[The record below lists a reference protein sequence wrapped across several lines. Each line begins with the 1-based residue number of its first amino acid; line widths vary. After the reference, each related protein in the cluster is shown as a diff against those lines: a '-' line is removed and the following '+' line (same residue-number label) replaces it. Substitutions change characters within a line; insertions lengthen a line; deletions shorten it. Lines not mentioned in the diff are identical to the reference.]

1 MKEEKKLFYL
11 KIQKIPFWWFSV
23 FFRMEVENNKAET
36 EVRQTEGKVNN
47 TKFTQTLKR

>member
-1 MKEEKKLFYL
+1 MKEEKKLFL
-11 KIQKIPFWWFSV
+11 FEDSEDSILVV
-23 FFRMEVENNKAET
+23 FRFLSDGSGNNKAET